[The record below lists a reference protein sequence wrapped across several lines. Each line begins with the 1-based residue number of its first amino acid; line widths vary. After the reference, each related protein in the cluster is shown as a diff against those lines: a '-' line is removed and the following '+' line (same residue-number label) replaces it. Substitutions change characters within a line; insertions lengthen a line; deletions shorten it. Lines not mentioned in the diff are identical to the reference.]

1 MSDKANSNL
10 HKAKN
15 AKNDEFYTQYNDI
28 EKEMQA
34 YLEYDPDVFR
44 GKTIL
49 LPCDDPEWS
58 NFTKYFAQNFDTFGL
73 KKLISTSYAY
83 INKGLAPDY
92 QPSLL
97 ESSDSKFDQEK
108 TVKNGKIFILERDVN
123 NDSKIDIHDLEWNYL
138 EGDGDFRSDEV
149 TALRDEADLIVTNP
163 PFSKFRE
170 FLAWLTDGNKLFAM
184 IGNMNAITYKEVF
197 HLIEKNKLWL
207 GVHNGAFKFEVP
219 NGFTNGN
226 VYQVDERTIAK
237 FGNICW
243 FSNIEHGRRHQPLQ
257 LMNMQDNLRYNK
269 KVIKNK
275 AEANTIYQKY
285 DNYDAIEVGYTNA
298 IPSDYEGVMGVPIS
312 FLDKYN
318 PDQFEILMLANGNV
332 HSNATLCT
340 IDKAGYKKHPE
351 DKGGL
356 GVIDDQRMYVRIL
369 IKHKNPLKESK

>member
-10 HKAKN
+10 HKAKSG
-15 AKNDEFYTQYNDI
+15 KNDEFYTQYNDI

-58 NFTKYFAQNFDTFGL
+58 NFTKYFAQNFETFGL

-97 ESSDSKFDQEK
+97 EASDSKFDQEK
-108 TVKNGKIFILERDVN
+108 TIKNGKIFVLERDTN

-138 EGDGDFRSDEV
+138 EGDGDFRSAEV
-149 TALRDEADLIVTNP
+149 TALRDEADLCVTNP
-163 PFSKFRE
+163 PFSLFRE
-170 FLAWLTDGNKLFAM
+170 FLAWIVEGDKKFTI
-184 IGNMNAITYKEVF
+184 IGNMNAITYKDVF
-197 HLIEKNKLWL
+197 PLIKNNEMWL
-207 GVHNGAFKFEVP
+207 GATISSGDREFEVP
-219 NGFTNGN
+219 SNYPLTAAGYRTDESGRSYIRVKGVRWFTNI
-226 VYQVDERTIAK
+226 D
-237 FGNICW
+237 
-243 FSNIEHGRRHQPLQ
+243 HGRRHEPLQ
-257 LMNMQDNLRYNK
+257 LMNMKDNLRYNK

-275 AEANTIYQKY
+275 DEKNTIYQKY

-318 PDQFEILMLANGNV
+318 PDQFEILGADTQVKEGSLPDLVNKEWAGK
-332 HSNATLCT
+332 
-340 IDKAGYKKHPE
+340 IDRGYVNNE
-351 DKGGL
+351 RL
-356 GVIDDQRMYVRIL
+356 YSRIL

>member
-10 HKAKN
+10 HKAKS

-58 NFTKYFAQNFDTFGL
+58 NFTKYFAQNFETFGL

-83 INKGLAPDY
+83 INKGLEIDY

-97 ESSDSKFDQEK
+97 ESNDSKFDREK
-108 TVKNGKIFILERDVN
+108 TIKNGKIFILERDVN

-138 EGDGDFRSDEV
+138 EGDGDFRSDEII
-149 TALRDEADLIVTNP
+149 ALRDEADIIITNP
-163 PFSKFRE
+163 PFSLFRE
-170 FLAWLTDGNKLFAM
+170 FLIWLAEANKQFSM
-184 IGNMNAITYKEVF
+184 IGNMNAITYKDVF
-197 HLIEKNKLWL
+197 PLIKDNKMWL
-207 GVHNGAFKFEVP
+207 GSGFQSGNAYFAIPADKDYAAGVYDAEKGLVKFRNCVW
-219 NGFTNGN
+219 FTNI
-226 VYQVDERTIAK
+226 D
-237 FGNICW
+237 
-243 FSNIEHGRRHQPLQ
+243 HGRRHEPLQ

-275 AEANTIYQKY
+275 DEKNTIYQKY
-285 DNYDAIEVGYTNA
+285 DGYNIIEVGYTNA
-298 IPSDYEGVMGVPIS
+298 IPSDYHGVMGVPIS

-318 PDQFEILMLANGNV
+318 PEQFEILGIANSARYIGKECY
-332 HSNATLCT
+332 T
-340 IDKAGYKKHPE
+340 
-351 DKGGL
+351 
-356 GVIDDQRMYVRIL
+356 VINEVKTYNRIL
-369 IKHKNPLKESK
+369 ITPKESK